1 MALQVRLP
9 LSSSVTNYGLSTVQA
24 STSGTV
30 AYASGIFGAECFNTG
45 EGAVSFTA
53 PDLTAM
59 TISVWFRG
67 TSPEAWTSLLSFGD
81 SNSRIDIS
89 SDTTTLIFN
98 CDSESILPNGTTLT
112 SSLTAGYWHHLA
124 IAADGTD
131 VRIYLDG
138 SKISTKTQANSVATA
153 LGTSKKF
160 VLGGNTNET
169 NLWDGYIQDFR
180 LYDSALSTR
189 EIYEISK
196 GLVLNYTFNHAGFGN
211 SNLITGEDPELAIT
225 QTGETE
231 TATARE
237 VGVTLNL
244 EPGVYTYSATLA
256 SNDTGS
262 GLVVSDFKLVLLVNG
277 VQRNLTP
284 KSTNVDWGWR
294 YYSEFVISS
303 ASEVSL
309 AVTYTLGVGQ
319 AGATI
324 NRFMVEDG
332 AELTTWVPGINSAA
346 YRALN
351 LDTLEADGSGNELD
365 GRKSTPAPLWTSD
378 TPMYSGAYDFS
389 NGSYVVSPVLDTQ
402 EIVSPVDPGSATHNN
417 GIYISFWIKAESFTE
432 GSIFFGF
439 DTAPYFSF
447 GISNGKFATFADNA
461 VVYEYTDAAPYA
473 GGWHFI
479 VLMRSKMTG
488 QYGLYIDG
496 ELIERNRGNTVG
508 FGNGRLYIN
517 GNSANSVHR
526 FNGKMSDFKV
536 YSYTSGNANN
546 DKRVADDY
554 KVKLTI
560 DNKGVVYAS
569 EFTNYESAIT
579 ITEGSKVGFAQDVY
593 TADGTVDTSTLTAT
607 GVTGYEQASLG
618 RTVSTVT
625 DLIEL

>member
-53 PDLTAM
+53 PNLTAM
-59 TISVWFRG
+59 TISVWFKG
-67 TSPEAWTSLLSFGD
+67 TSPDAWTSLLSFGD

-89 SDTTTLIFN
+89 SDTTSLIFN
-98 CDSESILPNGTTLT
+98 CDSESILSNGTTLT
-112 SSLTAGYWHHLA
+112 SSLTDGYWKHLA
-124 IAADGTD
+124 ITADGTE

-138 SKISTKTQANSVATA
+138 IKIATKTQENSVATA
-153 LGTSKKF
+153 LGVSKKF
-160 VLGGNTNET
+160 VLGGNINET

-211 SNLITGEDPELAIT
+211 SNLITEDDPEIVIE
-225 QTGETE
+225 QTGESE
-231 TATARE
+231 TATASE
-237 VGVTLNL
+237 VGVTLDL
-244 EPGVYTYSATLA
+244 EPGVYTYSVNLTSEDATTKTI
-256 SNDTGS
+256 NN
-262 GLVVSDFKLVLLVNG
+262 FKLVILVDG

-284 KSTNVDWGWR
+284 KSNNITGGWT

-309 AVTYTLGVGQ
+309 AVTYDISIGYGGSMTL
-319 AGATI
+319 

-332 AELTTWVPGINSAA
+332 AELTTWVPGINSTA
-346 YRALN
+346 YSALN

-365 GRKSTPAPLWTSD
+365 GRKSSPAPLWTSD
-378 TPMYSGAYDFS
+378 TAMYSGAYDFS

-402 EIVSPVDPGSATHNN
+402 EIVSPAVPGLATYNN
-417 GIYISFWIKAESFTE
+417 GIYISFWIKADSFTD
-432 GSIFFGF
+432 GSIIFGF

-461 VVYEYTDAAPYA
+461 VVYEYTNAATYA

-479 VLMRSKMTG
+479 GLIRSKTTG

-496 ELIERNRGNTVG
+496 ELIERDAGNTVG

-517 GNSANSVHR
+517 GNSANSAHR
-526 FNGKMSDFKV
+526 FNGKISDFKV
-536 YSYTSGNANN
+536 YSYTSGDTIN
-546 DKRVADDY
+546 DKRVMDDY
-554 KVKLTI
+554 KIKLTI